1 MALGARGGPAMA
13 VEQETTLRF
22 TCDLCGRSQVTTPAP
37 AEPLICSAAAQ
48 ARISA
53 NLGERRIHVEMGL
66 CDRCY
71 GLLAHFVSEL
81 RKRFN
86 SSGR

>member
-1 MALGARGGPAMA
+1 MA

-22 TCDLCGRSQVTTPAP
+22 TCDLCGRSQVTSPAP
-37 AEPLICSAAAQ
+37 VEPLICHAAAQ

-53 NLGERRIHVEMGL
+53 NIGEKRMTVEMVL

-71 GLLAHFVSEL
+71 GLLAHFIAEL

-86 SSGR
+86 QDR